1 MPISM
6 FVPVRV
12 SGRSFRQLEHSRCYV
27 CQAIDWQLL
36 LKAVSTFAKHKS
48 EVTDIVVVVQ

>member
-1 MPISM
+1 M